1 MNTTPLHAGIR
12 HAAIRVKNLS
22 HSLRF
27 WKEVLGF
34 SSYREFES
42 DWAMVSRGETSLS
55 LISSQY
61 ESGIQESHRTGETG
75 IHHLGITVNEKDQV
89 DRWHRALVQA
99 REAWISLEI
108 HAPKLHRDQSYGF
121 YFRDPDGNAFEV
133 IWIPVIHCAL
143 KDLPAVVLL
152 GHGSRDPRW
161 PVPILKLKSLLE
173 SDHPALFVEVAW
185 MEFAEPTLEQAIET
199 LKARKAPTQVV
210 IHPVFIS
217 AGGHV
222 SHDIPALVSAARAAH
237 PDLTLELKGPL
248 GELEAVLHAM
258 KTEILTQASESPQ
271 TRALNKG

>member
-1 MNTTPLHAGIR
+1 MNTTPRHAGIR

-34 SSYREFES
+34 SAYRELES

-61 ESGIQESHRTGETG
+61 ASGLQDSNATGGAG
-75 IHHLGITVNEKDQV
+75 IHHLGITVNEKADVDQ
-89 DRWHRALVQA
+89 WHRALSTA
-99 REAWISLEI
+99 KTAWNSLEV
-108 HAPKLHRDQSYGF
+108 HSPKLHRDLSYGF

-133 IWIPVIHCAL
+133 IWIPVLHCEL
-143 KDLPAVVLL
+143 KDLPSVVLL

-161 PVPILKLKSLLE
+161 PLPILRLKELLE
-173 SDHPALFVEVAW
+173 RDHPGIFVEVAW
-185 MEFAEPTLEQAIET
+185 MEFADPNLDQALSTLES
-199 LKARKAPTQVV
+199 RKAPARVV

-222 SHDIPALVSAARAAH
+222 SHDLPALVDAARAAH
-237 PDLTLELKGPL
+237 PSLALELKGPL
-248 GELEAVLHAM
+248 GELDSVLHAM
-258 KTEILTQASESPQ
+258 KTEILTGAAGLS
-271 TRALNKG
+271 